1 MTPSSL
7 FLRGKLLAMYRE
19 WLGPGIKHRITLV
32 SQSHDGQCA
41 LFLWALDFLIPGLW
55 CVCNCGRSGGPSI
68 PSHAPQ
74 ESTKGAK
81 QSLAYRA
88 SFQVLLANLQGP
100 PVSSSALDPEQP
112 SSTLQVKPKKQ
123 GGRAYHKDLYIADG
137 GVHPG
142 TP

>member
-1 MTPSSL
+1 MARSWDQAQNPT
-7 FLRGKLLAMYRE
+7 
-19 WLGPGIKHRITLV
+19 V

-41 LFLWALDFLIPGLW
+41 LFLWALDFLLPGLW

-100 PVSSSALDPEQP
+100 PASSSALDPEQP
-112 SSTLQVKPKKQ
+112 SSALQVKPKKQ
-123 GGRAYHKDLYIADG
+123 GDRAYHKDLYIADG
-137 GVHPG
+137 GGCIWAHLDPIPWG
-142 TP
+142 LGGEL